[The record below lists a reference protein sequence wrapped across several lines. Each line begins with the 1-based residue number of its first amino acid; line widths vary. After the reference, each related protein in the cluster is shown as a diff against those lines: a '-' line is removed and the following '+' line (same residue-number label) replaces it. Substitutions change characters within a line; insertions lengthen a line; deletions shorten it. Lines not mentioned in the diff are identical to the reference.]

1 MEWETEGDGEDLGGQ
16 GVDRAFTLLHPA
28 PPSPKKAKGGKSGVH
43 ALDPHAHVA
52 RDLLLAG
59 FPPCFKGEEVPQR
72 LRRAAASEACVS
84 RLKTSISVSRGSE
97 THLKAHEVPHPL
109 GRSAA

>member
-28 PPSPKKAKGGKSGVH
+28 PPSPKKAKGGKPGVH

-59 FPPCFKGEEVPQR
+59 FPPCFKGEEVQQR
-72 LRRAAASEACVS
+72 LWRAAASEACVS

-97 THLKAHEVPHPL
+97 THLKAHEVPDSL
-109 GRSAA
+109 